1 MGTDS
6 GSVIYVVAV
15 ILQPMKQEPPLMAKC
30 KDKFLIC
37 SAEIPVE
44 KESMALTD
52 YVSIYRLTVG

>member
-1 MGTDS
+1 
-6 GSVIYVVAV
+6 
-15 ILQPMKQEPPLMAKC
+15 MAKC